1 MTSDKKSG
9 ISEEDRT
16 LFQNA
21 VGPVKAVKS
30 NTAKI
35 TKSPPKPNPIKSR
48 EDDRAV
54 INELLSDHLHPD
66 DFETA
71 EHLAYAGPGVQ
82 KSVMRK
88 LKKGHY
94 AIQNT
99 LDLHGHTVAK
109 SKVALVEFIHQSRR
123 ERTSCVLIIHG
134 KSRHRAEQAPIL
146 KPMVNTWLRSH
157 SGVLAFSS
165 AQASDGGTGA
175 VYALLR
181 QAK

>member
-1 MTSDKKSG
+1 MTTGKKSG
-9 ISEEDRT
+9 LSDEDRA

-21 VGPVKAVKS
+21 VGTVKAVKS

-35 TKSPPKPNPIKSR
+35 TKSPPKPNPIKSH

-54 INELLSDHLHPD
+54 IDELLSDYLNPD

-71 EHLAYAGPGVQ
+71 EHLFYAGPGVQ

-94 AIQNT
+94 AIQDV
-99 LDLHGHTVAK
+99 LDLHGHTVAE
-109 SKVALVEFIHQSRR
+109 SKIALITFIRQSRR
-123 ERTSCVLIIHG
+123 DRTSCVLIIHG

-146 KPMVNTWLRSH
+146 KPMVNAWLRSH

-165 AQASDGGTGA
+165 AQPSDGGTGA

-181 QAK
+181 HAK